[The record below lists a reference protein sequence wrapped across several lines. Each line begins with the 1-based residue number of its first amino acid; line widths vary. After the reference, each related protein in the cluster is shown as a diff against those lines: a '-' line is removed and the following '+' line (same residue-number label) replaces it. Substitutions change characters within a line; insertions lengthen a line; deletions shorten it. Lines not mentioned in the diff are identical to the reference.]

1 MKHLS
6 TSIIS
11 AVLLVLFL
19 VPYIWKLK
27 DPGLIIVL
35 SLGIV
40 LVIFDFF
47 VSGRQKPNM
56 KPQHP
61 SYDSEST

>member
-1 MKHLS
+1 MKYRS
-6 TSIIS
+6 TAIIS
-11 AVLLVLFL
+11 TGLLILFL

-27 DPGLIIVL
+27 DLALILVLGLGVL
-35 SLGIV
+35 
-40 LVIFDFF
+40 LVIYDFYANE
-47 VSGRQKPNM
+47 QEKTNL